1 MEQITI
7 LKDIMDGNNTQFH
20 SYSDY
25 SVTAI
30 IDTPK
35 ITLLKK
41 RHATKPSIKSQL
53 ASFYGT
59 ANHDRMEK
67 MLRKMPHKYAVER
80 SMVMPW
86 TLNSGEIITLSG
98 KYDALDLE
106 TRYLWDL
113 KTCNTWKII
122 FDPKM
127 EGWHQQ
133 ANIYNFMCDYVGEHI
148 EGIRILAWYK
158 DWKKN
163 SALRDKTYPQSQC
176 VEYELKMWDKQT
188 TFEYICERL
197 ELMDK
202 NNQLKDDEIPECSR
216 EDRWERHPNGDTVQY
231 ALMKNDKAAR
241 ALRCKPT
248 MAEIIEFARK
258 SKALTGESF
267 IEVRY
272 AEPTRCVEYCS
283 VNYACHWYKNY
294 CAKNNAGSALTE
306 FIPIGEVL

>member
-1 MEQITI
+1 MEDITI
-7 LKDIMDGNNTQFH
+7 LKDIMDANNTQFH
-20 SYSDY
+20 SYADY
-25 SVTAI
+25 SVTGI

-35 ITLLKK
+35 VTILRK
-41 RHATKPSIKSQL
+41 RHKNKPSVKSQL
-53 ASFYGT
+53 AAFYGT

-80 SMVMPW
+80 SMVMPVMLDDK
-86 TLNSGEIITLSG
+86 TIITLSG
-98 KYDALDLE
+98 KYDALQLQ
-106 TRYLWDL
+106 TRFLWDL

-122 FDPKM
+122 FDPDM
-127 EGWHQQ
+127 EKWHEQ
-133 ANIYNFMCDYVGEHI
+133 ANIYNLMCAYVGEEI
-148 EGIRILAWYK
+148 KGLNILAWYK

-163 SALRDKTYPQSQC
+163 SALRDKSYPQNQC
-176 VEYELKMWDKQT
+176 VEYNLKMWSKEKT
-188 TFEYICERL
+188 SAFTLERL
-197 ELMDK
+197 ELMHEMNK
-202 NNQLKDDEIPECSR
+202 LEDDDIPECSR

-248 MAEIIEFARK
+248 MAEIIEFART

-272 AEPTRCVEYCS
+272 AEPTRCVDYCG